1 MKTTVA
7 VEIYLRTQIRGD
19 IWRFDRIKRGESSV
33 AKFVEFLE
41 KLVTEMLAEL
51 MPALLRGVQLR

>member
-1 MKTTVA
+1 MA
-7 VEIYLRTQIRGD
+7 LSILRTQIRGE
-19 IWRFDRIKRGESSV
+19 IWRFNRSKRGESSV

-41 KLVTEMLAEL
+41 ELITETLAEL

>member
-33 AKFVEFLE
+33 AKFVEFIE